1 LKKVKTWMK
10 ILDDVFDFK
19 DKINTSLGRETSS
32 EWNKRMLK
40 EYWEQLMSLNVP
52 GLFEILN
59 EIEKTW
65 NSGLYYNFMLAF
77 EERQM
82 KSRPLTFEELAH
94 DKLFIL
100 AATNLPPTGLKSIV
114 TGKTS
119 LNLFRSMNPI
129 IETVYYLNTGRAYT
143 WNDMLNLAFSDLKTR
158 LIFALDKFDEVE
170 NVPEPTAEFFQK
182 LKETRMI
189 SEQTID
195 FELKI
200 GLVLM
205 HIEGEV
211 FGGMG
216 FKNSVEDYW
225 PTMTLFNQFLAA
237 CNAVKHN
244 REEIIDEDIARAY
257 KTFFKLIKTDVTQ
270 YKANPEL
277 VQNMDEDNPDY
288 GDILICKRCGGYY
301 KLEQGESIDD
311 FECCHCGGEL
321 KQIHNERNV

>member
-1 LKKVKTWMK
+1 MK
-10 ILDDVFDFK
+10 ILDDVFDLK
-19 DKINTSLGRETSS
+19 DKINTSLGRETSL

-40 EYWEQLMSLNVP
+40 EYWEQLMALNVL
-52 GLFEILN
+52 GLPEILN
-59 EIEKTW
+59 EIQETW
-65 NSGLYYNFMLAF
+65 NSGLYHNFMLAF

-94 DKLFIL
+94 DKLSIL
-100 AATNLPPTGLKSIV
+100 AATNLPATGLKSTV

-119 LNLFRSMNPI
+119 LNLFNSMNPI
-129 IETVYYLNTGRAYT
+129 IETAYYLNTDRPYT

-158 LIFALDKFDEVE
+158 LIFALDKFDELE
-170 NVPEPTAEFFQK
+170 DVPEPTAEFFQK
-182 LKETRMI
+182 LKETQMI

-205 HIEGEV
+205 HIEGEL

-225 PTMTLFNQFLAA
+225 PTMSLFNQFLAA

-244 REEIIDEDIARAY
+244 REEIIDEDIIRAY

-270 YKANPEL
+270 YKAIPEL
-277 VQNMDEDNPDY
+277 VQSMDENNPDY
-288 GDILICKRCGGYY
+288 GDILICKNCGCYY
-301 KLEQGESIDD
+301 KLEQGESIND
-311 FECCHCGGEL
+311 FESCQCGGEL
-321 KQIHNERNV
+321 KQIHDKND